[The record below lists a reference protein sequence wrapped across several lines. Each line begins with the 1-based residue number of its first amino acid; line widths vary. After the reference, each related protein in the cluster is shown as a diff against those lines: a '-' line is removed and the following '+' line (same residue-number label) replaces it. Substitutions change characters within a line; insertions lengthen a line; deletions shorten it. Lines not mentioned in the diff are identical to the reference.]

1 MTRTDAIL
9 AHVADSP
16 ALHAIHLDEAGEHA
30 WLVSLSSLPAP
41 RVEAIRGMLGRRALH
56 FVDRIPLRASGQ
68 VDEDSLRAA
77 CVRPFVSPDALPVS
91 APRDGL
97 EPANP
102 EVEPAEHAGSSA
114 QPEAAAGDFDAVR
127 RRLDRGL
134 GNHQTVP
141 PWFHRWTWVPIGPA
155 RDRRSAESIAVVGS
169 SSKADTF
176 MALRPGLRRLGSVAD
191 LVQDDA
197 AVAVIFADP
206 GPDER
211 DLIVHLL
218 GLLRELAARPR
229 RLRLAV
235 VLPRDLQYEAPGAA
249 ALTHSSRRGIVR
261 GLLRAANRELTGL
274 DARFVEL
281 SDPPSSRGTTLE
293 LRTLL
298 ESLESPHAEPELYLE
313 GDLRMA
319 PRLEQAEPDVSETRA
334 GLLAPGQRLLVTG
347 GLGGIGRQV
356 ARGLLRH
363 YDARLI
369 LVGRRDP
376 ADDPELAGALREL
389 QTLGTVHYRAA
400 DIRDEGRVAAIIE
413 ASEAL
418 LGGPLDG
425 AMHLAGSFPAR
436 LLADET
442 VEGFEAVVAPKTQGT
457 RVLHRHL
464 PPAAYLA
471 VFGSVAGH
479 FGVAAGAAYSAANS
493 GVRTLCEAIASVRP
507 CVTIGWS
514 NWRDTGLSRGH
525 VEDRDNGFL
534 MIDPEPGF
542 LSLCACLEAGWL
554 DPLVGLDP
562 NEASVRAMSLGA
574 ARPPAAEPIPGPAD
588 VRVMAT
594 KRSLARMAST
604 SMPSAS
610 AHSESSPTRSPR
622 VSPLATTST
631 SAVGRGRA

>member
-1 MTRTDAIL
+1 
-9 AHVADSP
+9 
-16 ALHAIHLDEAGEHA
+16 
-30 WLVSLSSLPAP
+30 
-41 RVEAIRGMLGRRALH
+41 
-56 FVDRIPLRASGQ
+56 
-68 VDEDSLRAA
+68 
-77 CVRPFVSPDALPVS
+77 
-91 APRDGL
+91 
-97 EPANP
+97 
-102 EVEPAEHAGSSA
+102 
-114 QPEAAAGDFDAVR
+114 
-127 RRLDRGL
+127 
-134 GNHQTVP
+134 
-141 PWFHRWTWVPIGPA
+141 
-155 RDRRSAESIAVVGS
+155 
-169 SSKADTF
+169 

-197 AVAVIFADP
+197 AIAVIFADP
-206 GPDER
+206 RPDER

-229 RLRLAV
+229 RLRVAV
-235 VLPRDLQYEAPGAA
+235 VLPRDLQYEAPCAA

-281 SDPPSSRGTTLE
+281 SDPPSSRGAMLE

-298 ESLESPHAEPELYLE
+298 ESLESPHPEPELYLE

-319 PRLEQAEPDVSETRA
+319 PRLEQAEPDVSEARA
-334 GLLAPGQRLLVTG
+334 GLLAPGQRLLITG

-479 FGVAAGAAYSAANS
+479 FGAAAGAAYSAANS

-525 VEDRDNGFL
+525 VEDRDDGFL

-542 LSLCACLEAGWL
+542 LSLCACLEAGWI

-562 NEASVRAMSLGA
+562 NEAGVRAVSLGA
-574 ARPPAAEPIPGPAD
+574 ACPPAAEPIRQPDDVSALGTGSEAVIAAAFAEVLGVDAVGPEDA
-588 VRVMAT
+588 AET
-594 KRSLARMAST
+594 KRGALTKQAATRARAR
-604 SMPSAS
+604 AK
-610 AHSESSPTRSPR
+610 
-622 VSPLATTST
+622 
-631 SAVGRGRA
+631 GRARAQLRAQRTVERTL